1 MSDSAGASVTM
12 PVGEP
17 EPAEAITSGKIDTR
31 ATSAINT
38 EATEGEDFASTDN
51 QVIGFVPVN
60 AAAVAELH
68 ETGSEEVRRSVKH
81 LSSTHLWLFCLERY
95 YPFVGDGLNSRPP

>member
-1 MSDSAGASVTM
+1 MSDSAGATVTM

-17 EPAEAITSGKIDTR
+17 EPAEAINSRNIDTG
-31 ATSAINT
+31 ATATINT

-60 AAAVAELH
+60 DAAVAELH
-68 ETGSEEVRRSVKH
+68 ETGSEEVRRSMKH

-95 YPFVGDGLNSRPP
+95 DPFEGASLNSRPP